1 MAQERT
7 VPAYHELA
15 RIVVADQPLTA
26 TLTRVAE
33 VVRDVV
39 PGADDVSVTL
49 VQGGKAK
56 TVAFAGDSTLAAFLD
71 ERQYE
76 AGYGPCLD
84 ACVSG
89 GTIRID
95 DTEADDEL
103 YPDFTAQAARLG
115 VRQTMSVGLPTIQE
129 VTGAFNIYNLFRAGP
144 FTEESNEVS
153 AELAGYAAVAVA
165 NAALY
170 NGAVEQVAHMQQAM
184 ASRAV
189 IEQAKGIIMAGR
201 GCGDEEAFEILR
213 QASSRSNRKL
223 RDIARSLVDGA
234 RRT

>member
-1 MAQERT
+1 MADEPT
-7 VPAYHELA
+7 AAAYHELA
-15 RIVVADQPLTA
+15 RIVLADQPLTA
-26 TLTRVAE
+26 TLTRVAA

-49 VQGGKAK
+49 VQDGKAK
-56 TVAFAGDSTLAAFLD
+56 TVAFAGDSTLAATLD

-89 GTIRID
+89 ETILID
-95 DTEADDEL
+95 DTDAENEL
-103 YPDFTAQAARLG
+103 YPDFAAQAARVD
-115 VRQTMSVGLPTIQE
+115 VRQTLSVGLPTIQE
-129 VTGAFNIYNLFRAGP
+129 VTGAFNIYNLLRAGP
-144 FTEESNEVS
+144 FTEESTQ
-153 AELAGYAAVAVA
+153 AATELAGYAAVAVA

-201 GCGDEEAFEILR
+201 GCSDEEAFDLLR

-223 RDIARSLVDGA
+223 RDIARSIVDGA
-234 RRT
+234 RR

>member
-1 MAQERT
+1 MADEPT
-7 VPAYHELA
+7 AAAYHELA
-15 RIVVADQPLTA
+15 RIVLADQPLTA
-26 TLTRVAE
+26 TLTRVAA

-49 VQGGKAK
+49 VQDGKAK
-56 TVAFAGDSTLAAFLD
+56 TVAFAGDSTLAATLD

-89 GTIRID
+89 ETILID
-95 DTEADDEL
+95 DTDAVNEL
-103 YPDFTAQAARLG
+103 YPDFAAQAARVD
-115 VRQTMSVGLPTIQE
+115 VRQTLSVGLPTIQE
-129 VTGAFNIYNLFRAGP
+129 VAGAFNIYNLLRAGP
-144 FTEESNEVS
+144 FTEESTQ
-153 AELAGYAAVAVA
+153 AATELAGYAAVAVA

-201 GCGDEEAFEILR
+201 GCSDEEAFDLLR

-223 RDIARSLVDGA
+223 RDIARSIVDGV
-234 RRT
+234 RRG